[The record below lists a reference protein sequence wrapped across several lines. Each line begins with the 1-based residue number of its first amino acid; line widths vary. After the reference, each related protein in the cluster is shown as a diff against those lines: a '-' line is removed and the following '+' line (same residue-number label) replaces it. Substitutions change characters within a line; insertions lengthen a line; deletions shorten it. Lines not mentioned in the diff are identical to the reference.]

1 MSNVKTSLD
10 AQSQPSCLGD
20 AQYLFIET
28 SRDNSINTYKH

>member
-20 AQYLFIET
+20 VSNWRTLT
-28 SRDNSINTYKH
+28 DNAD